1 MFLHEIWWLYLLQW
15 INLIRKQ
22 TLSRDIWLTR
32 DSLTKLNHGAGKH
45 QISNTNILNK
55 VAIFCKLF
63 VCSGISSMLNLG
75 YLKIHIILL
84 FFLCGG
90 VEVNRQPTSK
100 QHFVTDMYYHQYNR
114 QIILIPIYIFT
125 YRDKTKRHK
134 IAIFL
139 LAPITFCN
147 FLSLILVFNI
157 VSKEEH

>member
-90 VEVNRQPTSK
+90 VEVNRQPTR
-100 QHFVTDMYYHQYNR
+100 Y
-114 QIILIPIYIFT
+114 
-125 YRDKTKRHK
+125 
-134 IAIFL
+134 L
-139 LAPITFCN
+139 LAFECWATHTSTSWGWRRSNI
-147 FLSLILVFNI
+147 SLLICIIINTTDKLF
-157 VSKEEH
+157 

>member
-114 QIILIPIYIFT
+114 QIILIPIYI
-125 YRDKTKRHK
+125 YLLIVTKQK
-134 IAIFL
+134 DIKLLFFFL
-139 LAPITFCN
+139 RLLHFATFCHWYW
-147 FLSLILVFNI
+147 FLI
-157 VSKEEH
+157 